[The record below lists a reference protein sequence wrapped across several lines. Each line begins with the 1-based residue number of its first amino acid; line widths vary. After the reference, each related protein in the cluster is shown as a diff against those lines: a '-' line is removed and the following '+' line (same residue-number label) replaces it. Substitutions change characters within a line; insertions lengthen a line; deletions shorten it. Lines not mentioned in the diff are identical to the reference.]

1 MDKNNEDE
9 LKAFGRHLLKD
20 AMFCVNGKNF
30 FLKLTPKEID
40 SIVNEKF
47 NTFQHDSSGEDCTVR

>member
-1 MDKNNEDE
+1 MEKNNEDE

-40 SIVNEKF
+40 SIVDEQF
-47 NTFQHDSSGEDCTVR
+47 ETFIYDGTTND